1 MSNIGETST
10 IQKDCSS
17 LRIAH
22 LCFAKNLRLRS
33 AIYGYLALY
42 GSQRQVLGHAVK
54 IRHRI
59 FS

>member
-1 MSNIGETST
+1 MFKKHTN
-10 IQKDCSS
+10 

-42 GSQRQVLGHAVK
+42 GSLD
-54 IRHRI
+54 RI
-59 FS
+59 WDTL